1 LGDLSYKS
9 NIVTTHERH
18 KYMSSNSQMP
28 YKLEQLSFFS
38 VDNPLAQHGRNVES
52 QNGEDGIIEYIFG
65 VLPPKKRD
73 IA

>member
-1 LGDLSYKS
+1 
-9 NIVTTHERH
+9 
-18 KYMSSNSQMP
+18 MP